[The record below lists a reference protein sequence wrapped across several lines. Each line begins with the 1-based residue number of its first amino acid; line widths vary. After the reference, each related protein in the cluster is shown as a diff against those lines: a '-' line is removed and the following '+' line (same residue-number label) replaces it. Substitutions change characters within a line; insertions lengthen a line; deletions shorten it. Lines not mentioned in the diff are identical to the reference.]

1 MTLEQ
6 RIESAC
12 GNLPDGWS
20 IRIDIERDAADVTA
34 IRPDATEVQM
44 SDGELDLEEQVGAA
58 ICLAR
63 DETIYATKYTEG
75 TVLDDG
81 GSSGSW

>member
-12 GNLPDGWS
+12 GNLTDGWS
-20 IRIDIERDAADVTA
+20 IRIDIERDAANVTA

-44 SDGELDLEEQVGAA
+44 SDGELDIEEQVSAA
-58 ICLAR
+58 IRLAM
-63 DETIYATKYTEG
+63 DETIYAAKYTEG